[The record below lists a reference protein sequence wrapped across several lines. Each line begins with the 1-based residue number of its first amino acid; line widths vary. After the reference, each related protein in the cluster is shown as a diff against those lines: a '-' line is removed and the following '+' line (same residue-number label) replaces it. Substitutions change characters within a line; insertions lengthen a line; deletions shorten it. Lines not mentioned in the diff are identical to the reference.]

1 MKLLKALKPKRKVNL
16 SKYMAPIVLCLLFV
30 VSVLFV
36 PNFLSEI
43 NLKSILFQYSI
54 IGLLALGQLC
64 VMLTGGID
72 LAQGSMLALT
82 SVITAVVY
90 PKAGLA
96 AAVLCG
102 IGAPLVLGT
111 ASGLLCARTKMP
123 PFIVTLSMMSIARA
137 LAQLAANSKPIPIS
151 DELFSKL
158 ATSTVVYIP
167 LCAVIWAVLAVAMHY
182 FLTQRRFGRHIFAVG
197 SNELS
202 ANLSGINV
210 GKIKIAAYMISAV
223 LTAVGALIWT
233 SRLGSGSPIGGKSYE
248 MEAIAA
254 VVVGGG
260 SLMGGVGSVPGAVA
274 GVLIFGIINSVLNLV
289 GISPYLQGT
298 IKGIIILL
306 AVVLVQNSKKSK

>member
-1 MKLLKALKPKRKVNL
+1 MKALKALKKLNF

-30 VSVLFV
+30 VSALFV

-43 NLKSILFQYSI
+43 NLQSILFQYSI
-54 IGLLALGQLC
+54 IGLLTLGQLC

-72 LAQGSMLALT
+72 LSQGSMLALT
-82 SVITAVVY
+82 SVITAIVY
-90 PKAGLA
+90 PKAGLVMA
-96 AAVLCG
+96 ILCG

-111 ASGLLCARTKMP
+111 TSGLLCARTKMP

-151 DELFSKL
+151 DPLFSKL
-158 ATSTVVYIP
+158 ATSTVAFIP
-167 LCAVIWAVLAVAMHY
+167 LCAIIWVVLAVVMHY

-202 ANLSGINV
+202 ANLSGVNV
-210 GKIKIAAYMISAV
+210 GAIKIAVYMISAV
-223 LTAVGALIWT
+223 LTAIGALIWT

-260 SLMGGVGSVPGAVA
+260 SLLGGVGSVSGAVA

-298 IKGIIILL
+298 IKGCIILL
-306 AVVLVQNSKKSK
+306 AVVLVQRTKKAQ